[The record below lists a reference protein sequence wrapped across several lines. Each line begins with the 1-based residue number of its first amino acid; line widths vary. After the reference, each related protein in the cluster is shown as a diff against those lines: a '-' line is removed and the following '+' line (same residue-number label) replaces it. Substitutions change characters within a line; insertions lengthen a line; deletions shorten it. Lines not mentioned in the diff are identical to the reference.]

1 MALQMQIYAFL
12 HHRSR
17 HKHIRE
23 EWRVKSAYKPL
34 TVVRLA
40 AGVPC
45 RTVQAAEFA
54 PGVKA
59 IIKRLANNLLT
70 QRFKCLDGCREIT
83 QYQRILEF
91 RRHPF
96 NKLQIALL
104 GIAALGYT
112 VKFSKPTVKFDHHRA
127 GKQVANA
134 QIVGKVLDY
143 RHAVRLRFPCPDLM
157 LMLLRK

>member
-1 MALQMQIYAFL
+1 MADVSVREARFISQSINNATTGDQTSLGKDLQLMDFMALQMQIYAFL

-23 EWRVKSAYKPL
+23 KWRVKSAYKPL
-34 TVVRLA
+34 TVVRLT

-59 IIKRLANNLLT
+59 IIKRLTNNLLT
-70 QRFKCLDGCREIT
+70 QRLKCLDGCREIT

-96 NKLQIALL
+96 NKLQVALL
-104 GIAALGYT
+104 CIAALGYT
-112 VKFSKPTVKFDHHRA
+112 VKFS
-127 GKQVANA
+127 NA
-134 QIVGKVLDY
+134 
-143 RHAVRLRFPCPDLM
+143 CE
-157 LMLLRK
+157 